1 MLSILERWTNVSTGC
16 AVSGAVASG
25 EGLLCS
31 RLGGLLDTLAVL
43 RLQKLASSPV
53 DFFTLSPAFSSFLES
68 FSRIRHPEGTSS
80 TGVSVRDLTD
90 VSQAVDPFAARRIDI
105 GLVRANAVFRESL
118 TASAIAFAVKLLP
131 EGGSCGSVRAGT

>member
-1 MLSILERWTNVSTGC
+1 MLSLLERWSSARRGG
-16 AVSGAVASG
+16 AFSGAVESD

-31 RLGGLLDTLAVL
+31 WLGGLLGKLEVL
-43 RLQKLASSPV
+43 RFQKPASSPV
-53 DFFTLSPAFSSFLES
+53 DFFTLSTAFSSVLGS

-90 VSQAVDPFAARRIDI
+90 VSQAVDPFAARRVDI

-131 EGGSCGSVRAGT
+131 EGRSCGSVRSGT

>member
-1 MLSILERWTNVSTGC
+1 M
-16 AVSGAVASG
+16 SG
-25 EGLLCS
+25 ERLLFSWLAGLLGK
-31 RLGGLLDTLAVL
+31 LVVL

-53 DFFTLSPAFSSFLES
+53 DFFTLSSAFSSFFGS

-90 VSQAVDPFAARRIDI
+90 VSQAVDPLAARRVDI

-118 TASAIAFAVKLLP
+118 TASARAFAVKVLL
-131 EGGSCGSVRAGT
+131 EGRSCGSVRIGT